1 MSPLDNSNKKYKI
14 LGILEQKVMNSLWTS
29 SEPLCCSQIQ
39 KEFKSDHAYTTIMT
53 VLNRM
58 TNKKILSRS
67 LQGRTYYYQPIDDKS
82 VFASQTLD
90 SLFENLFSSYGE
102 FAASSFKKTAEK
114 LGYPL

>member
-1 MSPLDNSNKKYKI
+1 VPPFSHCNKKHKI

-29 SEPLCCSQIQ
+29 SEALCCSQVQ
-39 KEFKSDHAYTTIMT
+39 KEVNSGHAYTTIMT

-58 TNKKILSRS
+58 TDKKILSRS
-67 LQGRTYYYQPIDDKS
+67 LQGRTYYYQPVDDKS
-82 VFASQTLD
+82 VFAAETLD

-102 FAASSFKKTAEK
+102 LASSSFKKTAEK